1 MNLDLA
7 LLLVIGVFALWGAL
21 TGFARQLA
29 QVVGAFA
36 AWWAAKPVA
45 EVWAPLLA
53 RQASWAPTTAAVVA
67 MVLTFIV
74 IYLLVRWVVT
84 RAVQRL
90 LAGKD
95 PQNRAADRA
104 LGFVASGAKIFGLCW
119 VGLSAATY
127 VEQHVTFAGR
137 RPFTLPGQ
145 SLALQWVRQHNL
157 FDYLGTGV
165 DPSLPKLL
173 KGVSVRDVAALHKNP
188 HFTALRKNP
197 SFAPLLTDK
206 KVLGAVEKGQW
217 AELAQ
222 DPTVQR
228 ALSDPDVLEHLRAL
242 AADLSSQPAAPR

>member
-7 LLLVIGVFALWGAL
+7 LLLVISVFALWGAL

-36 AWWAAKPVA
+36 AWWAAKPVG
-45 EVWAPLLA
+45 ELWAPLLA
-53 RQASWAPTTAAVVA
+53 KQASWGITTASVVA
-67 MVLTFIV
+67 TVLTFIV

-84 RAVQRL
+84 SAVQRL

-95 PQNRAADRA
+95 PKNRALDR
-104 LGFVASGAKIFGLCW
+104 GFGFLASGAKIFGLCW

-127 VEQHVTFAGR
+127 VEQHVTLAGR
-137 RPFTLPGQ
+137 RPFTLPEQ
-145 SLALQWVRQHNL
+145 SLALQWVRQNNL
-157 FDYLGTGV
+157 FDYLGTNV
-165 DPSLPKLL
+165 DLSLPKLL
-173 KGVSVRDVAALHKNP
+173 KGLSVRDVAALHKNP

-197 SFAPLLTDK
+197 SFAPLLTDQK
-206 KVLGAVEKGQW
+206 LLKRVEKGEW
-217 AELAQ
+217 ADLAQ

-242 AADLSSQPAAPR
+242 AADLGGPASPSR